1 MPINSK
7 NVDLLLQYA
16 LLIAGEEDDY
26 IDQQL
31 GPIHLI
37 KYVYLADLFHARRK
51 KGVTFTETDWQFYKF
66 GPWSQAV
73 NERIEPAL
81 AAINANKQSFSSD
94 YENREDWVRW
104 NYRNEYLLRE
114 KENALPTCIKL
125 HLKREIHKFGKD
137 TPNLLNFVYQTK
149 PMLAAAPNEFLDF
162 SLVVEEPINTSIDTP
177 DLRFESLSVKKKK
190 KFKEQMR
197 CLQEKQKDKAA
208 KKSKLINPVSNPRY
222 DQVYED
228 GIAWLDKLAGQ
239 QITSGENIVEFS
251 DECWHSNTRKDE
263 NVS

>member
-7 NVDLLLQYA
+7 HVDLILQYA

-37 KYVYLADLFHARRK
+37 KYVYLADLFHARRNN
-51 KGVTFTETDWQFYKF
+51 GVTFTGTDWQFYKF
-66 GPWSQAV
+66 GPWSQSV
-73 NERIEPAL
+73 NERIDPAL
-81 AAINANKQSFSSD
+81 TAINANKQSFPSD
-94 YENREDWVRW
+94 YDDKSDWFRW
-104 NYRNEYLLRE
+104 HFQNSYLLKE
-114 KENALPTCIKL
+114 KENALPACITM

-137 TPNLLNFVYQTK
+137 TPNLLDFVYQTK
-149 PMLAAAPNEFLDF
+149 PMLAAAPNELLDF
-162 SLVVEEPINTSIDTP
+162 SLVVEEPINTDIDTP
-177 DLRFESLSVKKKK
+177 ELRFESLSVKKKK

-197 CLQEKQKDKAA
+197 CLQEKLKDKTS
-208 KKSKLINPVSNPRY
+208 KKPKLINPVSNPRY
-222 DQVYED
+222 DQVYEE

-251 DECWHSNTRKDE
+251 DECWHSNTRKGEDA
-263 NVS
+263 S